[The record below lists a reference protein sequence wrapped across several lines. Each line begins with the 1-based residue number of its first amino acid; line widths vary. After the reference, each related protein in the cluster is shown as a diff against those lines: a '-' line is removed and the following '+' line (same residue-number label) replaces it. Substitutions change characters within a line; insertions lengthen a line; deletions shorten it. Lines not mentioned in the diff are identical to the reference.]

1 MSIKINDILQ
11 NYMSEKSKKDLVLEI
26 KLCRTWAGT
35 IRDISVRFTEGDE
48 MQLVLEK
55 GYKAAP
61 SEIGKVYYNPYEIK
75 VGENAEIRMAI
86 APWGNSFRM
95 KDIKAI

>member
-1 MSIKINDILQ
+1 
-11 NYMSEKSKKDLVLEI
+11 
-26 KLCRTWAGT
+26 
-35 IRDISVRFTEGDE
+35 

-55 GYKAAP
+55 GYKAVQ
-61 SEIGKVYYNPYEIK
+61 SEIGKIYYNPYEIK